1 MGSYEIPKEIKS
13 KPKIMGLEMKE
24 LVILLLG
31 FFSIFTVLKDMVHGM
46 FVVPF
51 IIVATGLLLWAVM
64 PSKNN
69 PSLKNYMSIVLFFKR
84 DKQTCHP
91 IDVHIYENSRL
102 SEYREDFAYTRSIEK
117 MVEKTESTSKLAE
130 EEIDVLPVI
139 SREKVNEENELP
151 LELEE
156 ETSNKE
162 DTLTLVQEEVPKE
175 ISVEEEYE
183 QITEESSGKL
193 NELKGKIK
201 NKKEQND
208 RNIANGMVSNAN
220 NAGTEKEDAEI
231 DVDIPNM
238 DMEVS
243 LKTPKEKRFNFKKTG
258 AFVIASL
265 LVVTIGI
272 AMLSDSILNYSAE
285 ITGNKEQEEA
295 LVEALRSSSLQYYD
309 EAIVYFDKIDYYS
322 LEDDDKDAMLLAYLF
337 ADKSEVAIELE
348 PAFSET
354 VVSYYKATHDMQKIK
369 DVGKIVESDVVDF
382 EVAVSDKDYETI
394 IELKDKVKMKEDRQ
408 EKVVEAYLSLDDVVG
423 ANDFVA
429 TVDNENLMMDIKR
442 YEEKKKAEKKRKKN
456 KK

>member
-139 SREKVNEENELP
+139 SREEVNEENELP

-156 ETSNKE
+156 EASNKE
-162 DTLTLVQEEVPKE
+162 DTLTLVQEEITKE
-175 ISVEEEYE
+175 ISVKEDYE
-183 QITEESSGKL
+183 QITEGSSEEL

-208 RNIANGMVSNAN
+208 WNTINDMVSNTN
-220 NAGTEKEDAEI
+220 NAGTVKE
-231 DVDIPNM
+231 DIPNM

-272 AMLSDSILNYSAE
+272 AMFSDSILNYSAE
-285 ITGNKEQEEA
+285 NAGNKEQEEA

-394 IELKDKVKMKEDRQ
+394 IKLKDKVKMKEDRQ